1 VQTAKTDVQKTRDRS
16 DAWKSLIFHALPIF
30 PFKKYLGTNV
40 CFAMMVLNASSEGR
54 RKENMVSSKPY
65 HRRRR
70 SKGTIA
76 GFASQAINA
85 ETENG
90 PDQTNDNSAAQN
102 TTTPQHVVDT
112 TATPPPSHS
121 ARLALLCIQNSI
133 SLGAKTQLG
142 LCPPGRNR
150 RNLQM
155 KMRSRHRTNRSAAT
169 PLQNSSKVNSGNI
182 TLDNYYSLDKMIGEK
197 VLKAA
202 EEEEDYLL
210 STNTF
215 DFESDEESSS
225 GDEDDL
231 SPLEDLLFDQPS
243 LLLDDGKKYENLK
256 EPLFT
261 PAGTETSASTGAA
274 SSMNPSCS
282 SSSGKLPFNHRKI
295 RYFDAVTASER
306 ATARKYLVENIRKTK
321 KRDGII
327 LSRHLRRM
335 HRREKRRQKNEAKE
349 EANFENSDDE
359 SVNSKEE
366 ALLTEGVNKFQS
378 SMTSPLSAV
387 LLLESLTLN
396 PVESVE
402 GMAKCYDGIVAAGDA
417 LLGMDGGSAM
427 NSTEDGKPK
436 AGRAEVLEALGSVLI
451 SSLEQPS
458 GEVIL
463 YLSSLRRLCG
473 TARYQRRFVQR
484 VAPCLIRP
492 PRGAIW
498 CLRHQHDMESIL
510 AAAELIFDSA
520 HSIFSNEWYEK
531 GRQLLADSVRKETL
545 NYAAQQLRD
554 LSQENNAFVFSS
566 HGHRR
571 KLIKSGVADSSGSAL
586 AEWEVRAVDRQIRI
600 SISNI
605 LKRDWTKVSVTARDS
620 ELVTR
625 NRRSSSAATERRTRS
640 SSETSPKIISSPKV
654 ISSPRSP
661 RSKSTKT
668 VISPQAKYP
677 HSIGPPPAP
686 DVIESIFGPSFATQ
700 QISVSTN
707 PPGDSSDIPLSPPP
721 MRRDD
726 VKMLSNPEIGS
737 ITRTP
742 PRSPASPPA
751 APPSGAIRDP
761 MRSPPPIHSDPPL
774 PPPPVS
780 SPGLAPLS
788 PQSSVGNVSVSS
800 DAPHHHRLVSSNS
813 SVASTGSSSSQPAH
827 YRMLTSTAAE
837 RKRTVA
843 ACRALRSQIQR
854 FEEAFMQLHG
864 RAPKGTAE
872 RAPLATTYNQYRE
885 WKRAIRADAACRI
898 QALIRGASTRW
909 MLLRSEDPR
918 LARVVIAGA
927 GRPRFSKPLPKE
939 KWDTISIPIVDES
952 NRMSPM
958 PVEGD
963 TDKQAT
969 PHWGQPQRHGG
980 SEQRNPPSPGFSGN
994 SSNTDLGYMNLTE
1007 LQARK
1012 RDLKQQLKQYDM
1024 NFARKHGR
1032 MPQKPEK
1039 EPIRHLYETY
1049 NTLKSTITQL
1059 EREGQRHNPNPVTP
1073 SHQVSNQFSQ
1083 VRPISSQR
1091 TLSPPI
1097 TSSGSSG
1104 AESNSSDELNSGPS
1118 MVRRKKSSSSTQ
1130 AAHPDT
1136 PSTLPGAPSQDLAAL
1151 KAEKSTLHQMLRS
1164 YEKDFFKEHKRQ
1176 VSSFADIKPV
1186 ASQYRRYKE
1195 IKKAIAALQ
1204 QQGRSEK

>member
-1 VQTAKTDVQKTRDRS
+1 
-16 DAWKSLIFHALPIF
+16 
-30 PFKKYLGTNV
+30 
-40 CFAMMVLNASSEGR
+40 MMVLSALEGR
-54 RKENMVSSKPY
+54 RKENMNSSKPY

-76 GFASQAINA
+76 GFVSQAANA

-90 PDQTNDNSAAQN
+90 SEQTNDNCAAQ
-102 TTTPQHVVDT
+102 TTTPQHVVDAT
-112 TATPPPSHS
+112 TTTPPSHS
-121 ARLALLCIQNSI
+121 ARLALLCTQNSI
-133 SLGAKTQLG
+133 SLGAKTQLC

-155 KMRSRHRTNRSAAT
+155 KMRGRTNRST
-169 PLQNSSKVNSGNI
+169 GPTRSKNSSIVNGGKI
-182 TLDNYYSLDKMIGEK
+182 TLDNYYSLEKMIGEQALK
-197 VLKAA
+197 VVEQ
-202 EEEEDYLL
+202 EENYLL

-231 SPLEDLLFDQPS
+231 DPLDDFLSDHQPS
-243 LLLDDGKKYENLK
+243 LLLDNGKKYENLK

-261 PAGTETSASTGAA
+261 SVGTETTASTGAI
-274 SSMNPSCS
+274 SSMNPNSS
-282 SSSGKLPFNHRKI
+282 SSSGRLPFNHRKI

-306 ATARKYLVENIRKTK
+306 ATAREYLVENIRKTK
-321 KRDGII
+321 RRDGII
-327 LSRHLRRM
+327 LARHLRRM
-335 HRREKRRQKNEAKE
+335 HCREKRRQKIETRE
-349 EANFENSDDE
+349 QANSENSDDYNDDDE
-359 SVNSKEE
+359 IVNSREE
-366 ALLTEGVNKFQS
+366 SLLVEGVNRFQS
-378 SMTSPLSAV
+378 SMTAPLSAA

-463 YLSSLRRLCG
+463 CLASLRRLCG
-473 TARYQRRFVQR
+473 TSRYQRRFVQR

-498 CLRHQHDMESIL
+498 CLKHQHDMESIL
-510 AAAELIFDSA
+510 AASELIFDSA

-605 LKRDWTKVSVTARDS
+605 LKRDWTKVSATARDS
-620 ELVTR
+620 EFVTR
-625 NRRSSSAATERRTRS
+625 NRRCNSGTTERRTRNSNES
-640 SSETSPKIISSPKV
+640 SSKV

-661 RSKSTKT
+661 RSKPTKKIT
-668 VISPQAKYP
+668 SPQNMYS
-677 HSIGPPPAP
+677 HSNGPPPAP
-686 DVIESIFGPSFATQ
+686 DVIESVFGPSFATQ
-700 QISVSTN
+700 QISGSTIL
-707 PPGDSSDIPLSPPP
+707 PGESSDIPLSPPP

-726 VKMLSNPEIGS
+726 VKMVSNPETGS
-737 ITRTP
+737 ASRTP

-751 APPSGAIRDP
+751 APPTGAVRDP
-761 MRSPPPIHSDPPL
+761 MRSPPPIHSDPL
-774 PPPPVS
+774 LQPPVS
-780 SPGLAPLS
+780 TAQASPGLAPLS
-788 PQSSVGNVSVSS
+788 PQSSVSNASVSS
-800 DAPHHHRLVSSNS
+800 DAPHHHRLVSSAS
-813 SVASTGSSSSQPAH
+813 SVASSGSSSQPAH

-918 LARVVIAGA
+918 LAQVVITGA
-927 GRPRFSKPLPKE
+927 GRPRLREPLSKE
-939 KWDTISIPIVDES
+939 KWDSISIPSVEES
-952 NRMSPM
+952 DRMSLL

-963 TDKQAT
+963 IEKQT
-969 PHWGQPQRHGG
+969 PPHWSQPQRHIG
-980 SEQRNPPSPGFSGN
+980 SDQRNSPSTGFSGN
-994 SSNTDLGYMNLTE
+994 SSNNDLGYTSLAE
-1007 LQARK
+1007 LQTRK

-1032 MPQKPEK
+1032 MPVKIEK

-1049 NTLKSTITQL
+1049 NSLKSRITHI
-1059 EREGQRHNPNPVTP
+1059 EREGLRHNPNAVTP
-1073 SHQVSNQFSQ
+1073 SHQISNQFSQ
-1083 VRPISSQR
+1083 ARSISSQR
-1091 TLSPPI
+1091 TLSSHI
-1097 TSSGSSG
+1097 NSTVSNG
-1104 AESNSSDELNSGPS
+1104 AESNSSDELNLGPS
-1118 MVRRKKSSSSTQ
+1118 MARRKKSSSSIQTV
-1130 AAHPDT
+1130 HTDT
-1136 PSTLPGAPSQDLAAL
+1136 LSTPPGAPSQDLAAL

-1195 IKKAIAALQ
+1195 IKKSIAALQ